1 MALAKRETKLR
12 LACELS
18 AERVVAARAQ
28 DGTVVDTTSV
38 RRLSPGDLVP
48 SLTAANVVNRDAVRL
63 AAQDVLAAVAT
74 RGRDV
79 ITVLPDAACRVALL
93 DFDTLPEKRDDAEAV
108 VRFRLKKSLP
118 FDVDK
123 ARLSYQ
129 VQPTNGDRNIS
140 VVAALALGAVVEE
153 YESLLRE
160 CGFSPGVVVPSML
173 AALGQVDA
181 SAPTLV
187 IKIDAGTSSIA
198 IVSND
203 RLLLLRTLDN
213 PEGTRVIGTQLAEE
227 VYPSL
232 VFFQDAYGTKV
243 QKVLVA
249 GLDSLEEL
257 NVALEAN
264 TGLRAQELVAANRM
278 AAHGGAPRSVLS
290 SVVGAL
296 TA

>member
-1 MALAKRETKLR
+1 MALPKRQTKLR

-28 DGTVVDTTSV
+28 DDTTVDTTSV
-38 RRLSPGDLVP
+38 RRLSPGDLTP
-48 SLTAANVVNRDAVRL
+48 SLTAANLVNRDAVRL
-63 AAQDVLAAVAT
+63 AAQDVLAAVAS

-79 ITVLPDAACRVALL
+79 ITVLPDAACRVTLL
-93 DFDTLPEKRDDAEAV
+93 DFDTLPEKREDAEAV

-118 FDVDK
+118 FDVER
-123 ARLSYQ
+123 ARVSYE
-129 VQPTNGDRNIS
+129 VQPANGDKNIS
-140 VVAALALGAVVEE
+140 VVAAVALAAVVEE
-153 YESLLRE
+153 YESLIRE

-173 AALGQVDA
+173 AALGQVDG
-181 SAPTLV
+181 SVPTLV
-187 IKIDAGTSSIA
+187 IKLDAGTSSIA
-198 IVSND
+198 IVGKD

-213 PEGTRVIGTQLAEE
+213 PEGTRVLGAQLAEE

-232 VFFQDAYGTKV
+232 VFFQDTYGTKV

-249 GLDSLEEL
+249 GLDSLDEL
-257 NVALEAN
+257 NASLEPN
-264 TGLRAQELVAANRM
+264 TGLRAHELVSAGRVT
-278 AAHGGAPRSVLS
+278 AHGGAPRTVLS